1 MKSAPNQS
9 QPNYGGMG
17 VSRPPSP
24 MGNNGGAIK
33 MPPQMSPPRPSPGGW
48 GDMMANG
55 ATPVGGQPPP
65 SPVSGGPGGMAGMV
79 RNAMAQRE
87 AMSGGQ
93 PPAPSPG
100 GGRPGMMGNFRR
112 QMGQMGGGQPPPPN
126 PQMAMAQGLRRGGG
140 MRMR

>member
-1 MKSAPNQS
+1 
-9 QPNYGGMG
+9 
-17 VSRPPSP
+17 

-33 MPPQMSPPRPSPGGW
+33 MPPQMSPPQ
-48 GDMMANG
+48 M
-55 ATPVGGQPPP
+55 PPP
-65 SPVSGGPGGMAGMV
+65 YGGGMAGML
-79 RNAMAQRE
+79 RNAQGQAQGQIGQ
-87 AMSGGQ
+87 MGGGQ
-93 PPAPSPG
+93 PPAPPPG